1 MTIREKLAT
10 TVDWQAEWREHKA
23 EEYPEDPRNGLAAQ
37 TLRALAGYIR
47 ALDDSDPR
55 LVGFQAFTD
64 EGLDHVVLGPETH
77 YFLSR
82 IGGFEPGGGLAE
94 IFDQL
99 SERAHEE
106 EVHQELEELESRLED
121 LEGPSTGDGGQ

>member
-1 MTIREKLAT
+1 MTVREKLAT
-10 TVDWQAEWREHKA
+10 TVDWQAEWRERKA

-37 TLRALAGYIR
+37 TLRALARYIR

-64 EGLDHVVLGPETH
+64 EGLDHVVLGPETNH
-77 YFLSR
+77 FLSR
-82 IGGFEPGGGLAE
+82 VGGFDPGGDLTR

-106 EVHQELEELESRLED
+106 EVHQEVLELESRLED
-121 LEGPSTGDGGQ
+121 LEDPSTGEGGQ